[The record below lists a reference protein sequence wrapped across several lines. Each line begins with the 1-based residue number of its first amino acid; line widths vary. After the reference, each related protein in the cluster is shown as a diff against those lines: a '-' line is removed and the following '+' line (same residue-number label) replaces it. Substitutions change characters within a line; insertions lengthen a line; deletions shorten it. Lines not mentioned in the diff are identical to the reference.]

1 MDQPSATSL
10 LLPLI
15 LVLIT
20 LIWGVLLW
28 RFPSLYNPESIIYR
42 QVYLWYVVWFRK
54 EADESYVL
62 RDDEV
67 VKAGR
72 LMVIISVFTLIGG
85 ILLFVLLKTGK

>member
-1 MDQPSATSL
+1 MDQPGATSL

-15 LVLIT
+15 LVFIT
-20 LIWGVLLW
+20 LIWGILLW

-54 EADESYVL
+54 EADESFAL

-67 VKAGR
+67 TKVGKV
-72 LMVIISVFTLIGG
+72 MVIVSGMMLLAAI
-85 ILLFVLLKTGK
+85 LFVILVKPDT